1 MRLTLSRAHG
11 TAAHT
16 SGGASLCSV
25 ALTCCRSSP
34 PANTAR
40 HNVDHAANRS
50 AAWCT
55 NGRMDSSA
63 RPLVG
68 NCWPRSSTAIR
79 DLMVTLGSTAT
90 LGPNLTLFV
99 STRGPPVNEQHCTGQ
114 DFTALG
120 RTALP
125 CTALHRAGLH
135 CTALHCTGQ
144 DCPALHRQ
152 DCTAL
157 DRTALHCTG
166 QGCPALP
173 ALSCGLCWPGNLV
186 RTRGLGESG
195 Q

>member
-1 MRLTLSRAHG
+1 MRLTLSRAHS
-11 TAAHT
+11 TAAHA

-99 STRGPPVNEQHCTGQ
+99 STRWPPVNEPHCTGR
-114 DFTALG
+114 TALG
-120 RTALP
+120 RA
-125 CTALHRAGLH
+125 ALHWAG
-135 CTALHCTGQ
+135 
-144 DCPALHRQ
+144 
-152 DCTAL
+152 
-157 DRTALHCTG
+157 LHCTG
-166 QGCPALP
+166 QGCPALPCP